1 MQVDIGQSIRKEKN
15 DMKKTMRQILAL
27 FLAFAMCITAV
38 DVQAYADTTQNAVGG
53 SGWDGV
59 TNVSVYE
66 GENFRVTFSLTSY
79 WEGGFNANVRIE
91 NTGTETI
98 ENWSLGLDYP
108 SALSHVWNA
117 EVIAGENGHYIVKNA
132 GWNQDI
138 PVGGSVEF
146 GIGEQENFYGFP
158 TNYELIGKLSDI
170 SIEDYAVGYM
180 LVSDWESGFSAAIS
194 IGNRTERAIE
204 DWVLEFDF
212 DREITELWNGKIDSH
227 EGNHYVIKNADY
239 NSIIG
244 ANATITIGFNGI
256 GGKAEDEPQN
266 CILRSCLTGGIDSL
280 EPGTEED
287 GTEDDVSD
295 DFQYNDFVDWSS
307 MTDSDGDGLPD
318 DIEADYGTDPL
329 NADTDGDGLTDG
341 YEVLYSSTDP
351 TTKYT
356 DPESGVS
363 DGEMDFDEDGLTNL
377 EEQELGTDCYLA
389 DTDSDLLMDGEEVRF
404 HGTDPLNAD
413 TDGDTMLDGY
423 ELIVGL
429 DPLNPR
435 TFGYPDEEY
444 RYEYAVEA
452 DSDLLAPINSN
463 NEQYQMSVV
472 LEGSGGAISELVVR
486 DSAYS
491 NVIRQD
497 YTLGCVP
504 EILLLD
510 DEKEDGITGMELS
523 FKIND
528 NYISDEEDVEE
539 LRGLGRYNIF
549 KYIEELNF
557 LCPVNTT
564 EDEESRCIKAMV
576 DGIGTYCV
584 VDMKLW
590 LNTIGFEAVA
600 AEETAG
606 IEPDSIVRMMD
617 LKGSGVNYNLDT
629 IDIAFCINSNDT
641 EELWDDELDAIKAE
655 IGKICKGIKHE
666 GRSARFYLIDQ
677 NGKVVC
683 NRYGEPYATSA
694 SEFESMLHTLK
705 TTLSTEKTLNKQ
717 IDTLLDVKMRVD
729 AYKAV
734 VFLGGGIVTE
744 DRNLSVIQKIADS
757 NIRGL
762 AVWPWW
768 ETGDW
773 YDLLAGKTG
782 GQVFTNYFNFANDVL
797 NYIYTYIPDV
807 PDVIYHTIA
816 SHNLNTIKL
825 EKPLVC
831 KGDTDTDRDS
841 LTDWEEVDQKQVQ
854 LINGIVLLP
863 SLKEYIATNSDVI
876 PWYVEWI
883 EKYQDMTNKNGDRFI
898 EIISRIYILPVVSD
912 PVSED
917 GDGDGILDLD
927 DKWDGKDNRY
937 KKLNPL
943 HKDTIETLFPEIE
956 KNSRNKSSSP
966 SYLKVTDNNIVMTLK
981 VKFMGDTA
989 VRARDVLMMESLDT
1003 AEEETNSIN
1012 NCTLK
1017 ELIMDGIP
1025 ARWNGAYKGT
1035 EYDFCKGMKVNFSVE
1050 VKEDKS
1056 ERGRNISVTIR
1067 SRVCGVSNQSG
1078 VNWNADCNRKITMYT
1093 SRCEVPTHKDQ
1104 VNPACGEF
1112 RKNLKTI
1119 CKFES
1124 SVAHEFGHVMG
1135 LKDMY
1140 ATAYCNHGY
1149 EPEANDEIIYN
1160 LEWYPLPKMHGI
1172 MLYNGSAVGN
1182 DIEMILY
1189 AFVENK
1195 WQYYVP
1201 HGIFQ
1206 KASKAI
1212 RSNIIYING
1221 DRKYR
1226 WNSKRH
1232 KMEAV

>member
-1 MQVDIGQSIRKEKN
+1 M
-15 DMKKTMRQILAL
+15 AL

-53 SGWDGV
+53 SVWDGV

-79 WEGGFNANVRIE
+79 WECGFNANVRIE

-108 SALSHVWNA
+108 GAISHVWNA
-117 EVIAGENGHYIVKNA
+117 EVIVGENGHYIVKNA

-146 GIGEQENFYGFP
+146 GIGEREDFYGFP

-180 LVSDWESGFSAAIS
+180 LVSDWGSGFSAAIS

-212 DREITELWNGKIDSH
+212 EREITELWNGKIDSH

-239 NSIIG
+239 NSIID
-244 ANATITIGFNGI
+244 ANAAITIGFNGI

-329 NADTDGDGLTDG
+329 NADTDGD
-341 YEVLYSSTDP
+341 
-351 TTKYT
+351 
-356 DPESGVS
+356 
-363 DGEMDFDEDGLTNL
+363 
-377 EEQELGTDCYLA
+377 
-389 DTDSDLLMDGEEVRF
+389 
-404 HGTDPLNAD
+404 
-413 TDGDTMLDGY
+413 TMLDGY
-423 ELIVGL
+423 KLIVGL

-590 LNTIGFEAVA
+590 LNTIGFEAAA

-694 SEFESMLHTLK
+694 SEFEGMLHTLK

-717 IDTLLDVKMRVD
+717 IDTLLDVKMRVN

-807 PDVIYHTIA
+807 PDVIYHTIT

-989 VRARDVLMMESLDT
+989 VRARDVLKKDRLSL
-1003 AEEETNSIN
+1003 AERGEKNKILARLGDD
-1012 NCTLK
+1012 CTLK

-1025 ARWNGAYKGT
+1025 ARWNGIYDGS

-1050 VKEDKS
+1050 VKEDESKS
-1056 ERGRNISVTIR
+1056 GRNISVTIR

-1093 SRCEVPTHKDQ
+1093 SWCEEPTHKDQ
-1104 VNPACGEF
+1104 VNPE
-1112 RKNLKTI
+1112 
-1119 CKFES
+1119 CKDYKEQWYNIATYEGT
-1124 SVAHEFGHVMG
+1124 VAHEFGHVMG

-1140 ATAYCNHGY
+1140 ATATCNHDY
-1149 EPEANDEIIYN
+1149 ALEANDEIIYN
-1160 LEWYPLPKMHGI
+1160 KNVGFALPGRRGI
-1172 MLYNGSAVGN
+1172 MSYNGSAVGN